1 MTKPTLI
8 IFLIVYVGF
17 LHFIISCSP
26 EACFEETNS
35 FLKASLYNNDTGK
48 LLAPD
53 SLTLYGLNMGT
64 NKLYSK
70 ARNIQPALI
79 PLNASTDNCVFIIR
93 LNGISDTLSLNYSS
107 YPHLITKE
115 CGYTFFHILDSYS
128 VTNNIID
135 TIIIRNRKISTV
147 NEENV
152 RIFY

>member
-1 MTKPTLI
+1 
-8 IFLIVYVGF
+8 
-17 LHFIISCSP
+17 
-26 EACFEETNS
+26 
-35 FLKASLYNNDTGK
+35 
-48 LLAPD
+48 
-53 SLTLYGLNMGT
+53 LNMGT